1 MLTYSYSLTWEKD
14 FFKKEKR
21 KTHPA
26 VGTIH
31 IPTASRLLEPTWL
44 TFALESVQKSIIYP
58 LRQRKTCMSS
68 QPAAGI
74 MGFWEPNG
82 LHKLVWEAS
91 SLQLRGDL
99 QTPRSSDKVGSGPS
113 PLLRPVQVCLKPK
126 EHGFTHWV
134 AIILASAL
142 VTQGSQGM
150 RQGLEMEEPGRTKW
164 GWGWRKALWQCCCKT
179 DNFHLRSTALSIT
192 WKRIARGAQ
201 SKKMSSLLGEKS
213 RLSIKRQNKY
223 TFLWFFFVTLTA
235 TDFKT

>member
-1 MLTYSYSLTWEKD
+1 MLTYSYYLTWEED
-14 FFKKEKR
+14 FFFKEKR

-44 TFALESVQKSIIYP
+44 TSALESVQKSIIYP

-74 MGFWEPNG
+74 RGFWEPNG
-82 LHKLVWEAS
+82 LYKLVWDAS

-126 EHGFTHWV
+126 EHRFIDWV

-142 VTQGSQGM
+142 GTQGSQGM
-150 RQGLEMEEPGRTKW
+150 RQGLEMEDPGRTKW
-164 GWGWRKALWQCCCKT
+164 WWGWQKDLWRCCCKT
-179 DNFHLRSTALSIT
+179 DSFHISFTDLSVIR
-192 WKRIARGAQ
+192 KRIARGAR
-201 SKKMSSLLGEKS
+201 SKKWAGC
-213 RLSIKRQNKY
+213 
-223 TFLWFFFVTLTA
+223 
-235 TDFKT
+235 